1 VSVPEVWSC
10 TQVWNP
16 GAPRTRTVLRAGLG
30 PQAGV
35 ALQLEPDPAAPQSS
49 PALCKGWQQ
58 TASEIPEQREATCKE
73 HVK

>member
-1 VSVPEVWSC
+1 M
-10 TQVWNP
+10 
-16 GAPRTRTVLRAGLG
+16 LRAGLG